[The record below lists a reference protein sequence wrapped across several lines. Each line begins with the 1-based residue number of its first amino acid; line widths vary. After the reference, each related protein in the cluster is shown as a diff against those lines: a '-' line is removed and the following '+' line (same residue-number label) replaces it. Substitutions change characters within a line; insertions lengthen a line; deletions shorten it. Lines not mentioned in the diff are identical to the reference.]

1 MKEMTNHNLS
11 KTPYIDKYTTD
22 LTEKIRPKRQD
33 FVAWGRQDEIRQVF
47 ISLNRLEKNSPVLI
61 GEAGV
66 GKTAIVE
73 GICADILNKKAHV
86 PTRFQGKQVKQLEL
100 SAIQGKE
107 FDHTGKEVNII
118 AKMDGLIKEFMA
130 HKDEFILFIDEV
142 HTIMGTGVEGSA
154 LDVANS
160 LKPALSRGE
169 IYLISAT
176 TADEFMIIERDPAM
190 ERRLQPVYVDE
201 LDKEASI
208 LVLKKRRPK
217 YKRELDIEIPTDA
230 IKAAVELSIRY
241 VTDKMLPDKA
251 IDIIDEA
258 SATANIDGK
267 SEITLKDIASVINRK
282 KGIPME
288 SLLRT
293 SSTPVDFAEG
303 MRAVVKGQD
312 HVIRTI
318 ARLMYKGIQ
327 GGQNKRRPLGTLLLL
342 GTTGTGKTELA
353 KQAAKQLFGSEEAMI
368 RLDMSEYMT
377 DNAVVRLIG
386 NDERKG
392 DLTEKIK
399 KNPYSLV
406 LLDELEKAHPDV
418 WALYLQMLDDGHL
431 TDGRG
436 RKINF
441 KNTFIIA
448 TSNVGHKRIRDKY
461 ITSGQ
466 TFTEM
471 NKTDYKEFMKD
482 MRDELIKIFKRPE
495 FINRWKIEVT
505 NILTKQTID
514 KIVYSK
520 MAVHESSWFKEHHIL
535 INYEDVMDGEQTID
549 GKKYFYEYLSSV
561 GVSPEDGARPLERTI
576 DEVLTD
582 EIFEQ
587 LYFLGRKPQDYFMV
601 DVSLSGHAPGTF
613 AYGNSGRKT
622 VQDRRQTHIT
632 VKRIP
637 PEEYGNYLLTS

>member
-1 MKEMTNHNLS
+1 
-11 KTPYIDKYTTD
+11 
-22 LTEKIRPKRQD
+22 
-33 FVAWGRQDEIRQVF
+33 
-47 ISLNRLEKNSPVLI
+47 
-61 GEAGV
+61 
-66 GKTAIVE
+66 
-73 GICADILNKKAHV
+73 
-86 PTRFQGKQVKQLEL
+86 
-100 SAIQGKE
+100 
-107 FDHTGKEVNII
+107 
-118 AKMDGLIKEFMA
+118 
-130 HKDEFILFIDEV
+130 
-142 HTIMGTGVEGSA
+142 
-154 LDVANS
+154 
-160 LKPALSRGE
+160 
-169 IYLISAT
+169 
-176 TADEFMIIERDPAM
+176 
-190 ERRLQPVYVDE
+190 
-201 LDKEASI
+201 
-208 LVLKKRRPK
+208 
-217 YKRELDIEIPTDA
+217 
-230 IKAAVELSIRY
+230 
-241 VTDKMLPDKA
+241 
-251 IDIIDEA
+251 
-258 SATANIDGK
+258 
-267 SEITLKDIASVINRK
+267 
-282 KGIPME
+282 ME

-448 TSNVGHKRIRDKY
+448 TSNVGHKRIKDKY

-535 INYEDVMDGEQTID
+535 INYEDVKDGDQTID

-587 LYFLGRKPQDYFMV
+587 LYFLGRKPQDYFIV

-622 VQDRRQTHIT
+622 VQDRRQTHIS